1 MVKFSMDN
9 YSKNT
14 LKQRISWALNKP
26 LKIEKKESITIK
38 QQKIEEQKKEKEWGN
53 KMINKSD
60 CKQWTTLL
68 GENLVKDILILNGEN
83 PRKPETKNNFKPDWE
98 TDDYI
103 YEVKTSSWCIDGT
116 AGEKVLGTW
125 IKYQDI
131 PTLYNKP
138 LRIICVAYQEW
149 ELTHGKTKYFGNI
162 TPKTQQILDL
172 CKENKESK
180 KINNHDENIECS
192 ALFIFLNK
200 TCFRGLYR
208 EGPNGFNVPFGHY
221 KKIPTIITKE
231 ELYSISDLI
240 QNVIFVQSCFS
251 KIMKDVKKGDFI
263 YLDPPYAPE
272 NEKSFVKYVNDG
284 FKFEMHKKLFDEI
297 ETLKN
302 NNIKFLMSNSKV
314 KLITETFKE
323 YNSENIKAK
332 RAINSKN
339 PESVTTEVLVF
350 N

>member
-9 YSKNT
+9 YFKNT

-38 QQKIEEQKKEKEWGN
+38 QQKAEEQKKEKEWGN

-172 CKENKESK
+172 CKSWNIEYMKFSDLIKTNNVKEIYESVK
-180 KINNHDENIECS
+180 LETEEPVKLETVENIE
-192 ALFIFLNK
+192 
-200 TCFRGLYR
+200 
-208 EGPNGFNVPFGHY
+208 
-221 KKIPTIITKE
+221 TKE
-231 ELYSISDLI
+231 P
-240 QNVIFVQSCFS
+240 
-251 KIMKDVKKGDFI
+251 VKLETKEPVK
-263 YLDPPYAPE
+263 LETKEPVKLETVE
-272 NEKSFVKYVNDG
+272 N
-284 FKFEMHKKLFDEI
+284 I
-297 ETLKN
+297 ETKKPVKIKDKCNTCNWCHCSMSGHCMCPEACDDCVCGACGNRKYPGKN
-302 NNIKFLMSNSKV
+302 CC
-314 KLITETFKE
+314 
-323 YNSENIKAK
+323 
-332 RAINSKN
+332 
-339 PESVTTEVLVF
+339 
-350 N
+350 

>member
-1 MVKFSMDN
+1 MNKLQKPF
-9 YSKNT
+9 
-14 LKQRISWALNKP
+14 LKWAGGKTQIIDAI
-26 LKIEKKESITIK
+26 IEKFPTEINNYYEPFLGGGSVLLAILSLKNKIVIKKNIYAFDININLINVYKNVQKNKEKLYEYIEFYIKEYKNINGTIINRNPQTDEEAKTSKESYYYSLR
-38 QQKIEEQKKEKEWGN
+38 N
-53 KMINKSD
+53 KFN
-60 CKQWTTLL
+60 
-68 GENLVKDILILNGEN
+68 
-83 PRKPETKNNFKPDWE
+83 R
-98 TDDYI
+98 
-103 YEVKTSSWCIDGT
+103 
-116 AGEKVLGTW
+116 
-125 IKYQDI
+125 
-131 PTLYNKP
+131 
-138 LRIICVAYQEW
+138 
-149 ELTHGKTKYFGNI
+149 
-162 TPKTQQILDL
+162 L

-323 YNSENIKAK
+323 YNSEDIKAK